1 MNLEKA
7 HICEKLPTVVSFI
20 HPSLWKSSVM
30 QEWKLDFNKKRAVEY
45 TPLSRQH
52 YKKEKNKKFLSLSL

>member
-1 MNLEKA
+1 MHLEKA

-30 QEWKLDFNKKRAVEY
+30 QEWKLDFNKKEG
-45 TPLSRQH
+45 SRVHSLVATTLQER
-52 YKKEKNKKFLSLSL
+52 EK